1 MPGNEFYHDDD
12 AEQILTE
19 AARIS
24 ESVGRGIS
32 REKLIATAAELGISA
47 EAVAQAEA
55 NLANRAAEVMQ
66 LQNESALRSEYAS
79 EIRLR
84 QRVAWT
90 GWMTTSAICVGI
102 NLFTSGFRI
111 SELSWSL
118 WVAGIY
124 GAFCIKDFVM
134 WLFGR
139 PERDEAGFRA
149 WLGKRELLRSSLA
162 TVGMTIP
169 QLDLLLES
177 KIESGVTDTRRLVS
191 ELCGE
196 TGLAEVDSRL
206 AVKSFLERHA
216 EFADEHN
223 VEWNS

>member
-1 MPGNEFYHDDD
+1 
-12 AEQILTE
+12 
-19 AARIS
+19 
-24 ESVGRGIS
+24 
-32 REKLIATAAELGISA
+32 
-47 EAVAQAEA
+47 
-55 NLANRAAEVMQ
+55 
-66 LQNESALRSEYAS
+66 
-79 EIRLR
+79 
-84 QRVAWT
+84 
-90 GWMTTSAICVGI
+90 
-102 NLFTSGFRI
+102 
-111 SELSWSL
+111 
-118 WVAGIY
+118 
-124 GAFCIKDFVM
+124 M

-162 TVGMTIP
+162 AVGMTIP

-177 KIESGVTDTRRLVS
+177 KIESGVTDTQRLVS